1 MTFSTNISLLATPMV
16 SRGFPWRLL
25 KTASTFSIHE
35 FQLQGVLVTTMTTER
50 MKTITP
56 TPRGHR
62 EETRKSIAD
71 GCSTKLS
78 GQFVGMYK

>member
-1 MTFSTNISLLATPMV
+1 MDPHGVCLKPRSLLTNP
-16 SRGFPWRLL
+16 
-25 KTASTFSIHE
+25 K

-71 GCSTKLS
+71 GCWTKLS
-78 GQFVGMYK
+78 EQFVGMYKLTFEICINQQEGLG